1 MIGMPKVTV
10 LMPSYN
16 VFDYIEQ
23 SVRSVMAQ
31 TLKDIE
37 ILCIDAGSGDGTE
50 EVLLKLS
57 KDDPRIRVI
66 TSDVKSYGHQ
76 MNLGIREAKG
86 EYIGIVETDDYVD
99 PDMFERLYA
108 AAIKNNADVS
118 KAVFYELYEYDGNK
132 VEIPADFIADD
143 HEPGMAFLPDNVPS
157 VQFWDGNIWNGI
169 YRRSFLIDKGILFR
183 ETPGAAFQD
192 IGFKHLVLNEAS
204 SVIFMHSHFYHYRK
218 VRPGASTWNPKCVRF
233 IYGEYRELFECGRIR
248 EGHAK
253 HIYLRM
259 INAFLY
265 ELEKALC
272 YGNFDIE
279 KLECIE
285 AVDWFIN
292 TVKQGLDDGIIRPD
306 ELKDQDR
313 KDIQALLAD
322 RFAYSD
328 RVKDRCQPLY
338 DWFKSIKRKVAGK
351 PVVVFGAGR
360 YGLMIVRFF
369 LRNGI
374 QVAGIAD
381 NDRGLN
387 IRSYYGLQVMS
398 ADDTERYHKDAFFLI
413 ASKRYG
419 EKIMRQLERCGVS
432 REDMYVFNGEDKTV
446 CDRLERAPIL
456 VPEI

>member
-292 TVKQGLDDGIIRPD
+292 TVKQRLDDGIIRTD

-313 KDIQALLAD
+313 KDIQALFAD
-322 RFAYSD
+322 RFAYAD
-328 RVKDRCQPLY
+328 RVKERCQPLY

-419 EKIMRQLERCGVS
+419 EEIMRQLERCGVS